1 MAFHVSF
8 VIPLYLSSFSPE
20 SVQRLGWRAFEDAV
34 VGLDPAPR
42 IDILTHQ
49 EDVFK
54 SLISGLAD
62 GTILASPFNQGA
74 VIIHLVHAN
83 IFFNDRLLSTEV
95 FSMREEF
102 QIDGQLVKLSPL
114 ERAEYLLQ
122 GDSES
127 QDGYLCGILGRACEV
142 EAAIT

>member
-1 MAFHVSF
+1 M
-8 VIPLYLSSFSPE
+8 
-20 SVQRLGWRAFEDAV
+20 QRLGWRAFEDAV

-49 EDVFK
+49 EDIFK

-62 GTILASPFNQGA
+62 GTVLASPFNQGT
-74 VIIHLVHAN
+74 VVTHLVHAN
-83 IFFNDRLLSTEV
+83 IFFNDRILSTEI

-102 QIDGQLVKLSPL
+102 QIDGQLAKLSPL

-127 QDGYLCGILGRACEV
+127 QDGYLRGILGRTREV
-142 EAAIT
+142 GATII